1 MPVTLDPNATTPPPT
16 SAGLPDDGL
25 TTRERR
31 LRPALIVNTG
41 EGKGKTTAAMGLA
54 LRAWHQGWSIGVFQF
69 IKSGRWVSGER
80 IALETLGAE
89 HQRTGAGGEVCW
101 FATGAGRRWVQD
113 PDAEPA
119 QVDAARNA
127 WQEVKQRLAAQRHR
141 LYVLDEFTYPVNRGW
156 LDLAEVVETLRD
168 RPGVQHLVVTGR
180 AAPPELTEIATTV
193 TEMTKRKHPFDT
205 GQKGQAGI
213 EW

>member
-1 MPVTLDPNATTPPPT
+1 MPDGEPPRIPE
-16 SAGLPDDGL
+16 DGL

-69 IKSGRWVSGER
+69 VKSGKWLSGER
-80 IALETLGAE
+80 ASLEALGAE
-89 HQRTGAGGEVCW
+89 HQRSGAGGEVEW
-101 FATGAGRRWVQD
+101 FATGAGRRWVRK
-113 PDAEPA
+113 PDAEED
-119 QVDAARNA
+119 QSTAAREA
-127 WQEVKQRLAAQRHR
+127 WAEVKSRLAAERHT
-141 LYVLDEFTYPVNRGW
+141 LYVLDEFTYPLTWGW
-156 LDLAEVVETLRD
+156 IEVDDVVTTLRD
-168 RPGVQHLVVTGR
+168 RPGTQHVVVTGR
-180 AAPPELTEIATTV
+180 AARPELIGIATTV
-193 TEMTKRKHPFDT
+193 THMTKVRHPFDT

>member
-1 MPVTLDPNATTPPPT
+1 MPEGQPADVPA
-16 SAGLPDDGL
+16 DGIS
-25 TTRERR
+25 TRERR

-69 IKSGRWVSGER
+69 IKSGKWVSGER
-80 IALETLGAE
+80 AALEALGAE
-89 HQRTGAGGEVCW
+89 HERTGAGGEVAW
-101 FATGAGRRWVQD
+101 FATGWGRHWVRGAGTD
-113 PDAEPA
+113 PDRA
-119 QVDAARNA
+119 DAAREA
-127 WQEVKQRLAAQRHR
+127 WAEVADRLATQRHR
-141 LYVLDEFTYPVNRGW
+141 LYVLDELTYPLTWGW
-156 LDLAEVVETLRD
+156 LDIDDVVRALRD
-168 RPGVQHLVVTGR
+168 RPGVQHVVVTGR
-180 AAPPELTEIATTV
+180 NAPAELLEIATTV